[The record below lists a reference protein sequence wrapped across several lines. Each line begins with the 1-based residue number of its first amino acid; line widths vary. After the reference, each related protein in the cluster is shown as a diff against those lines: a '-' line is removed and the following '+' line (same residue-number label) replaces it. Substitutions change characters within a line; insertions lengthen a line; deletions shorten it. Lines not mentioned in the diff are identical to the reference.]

1 MDTGIIKNLKTL
13 YIAKMVN
20 YILEANQENLL
31 AKSSTAKEICARID
45 LLQASQFIADGEE

>member
-13 YIAKMVN
+13 YLTKLVN
-20 YILEANQENLL
+20 YMLEAIQGNLL
-31 AKSSTAKEICARID
+31 TKSATAKEVSARID